1 MNHTDEQLTWLFDR
15 AFAEEAPGDG
25 LWDATR
31 TAMRRKVRARRA
43 VVAASVAVVAALAI
57 ALPQML
63 PTARTGPDVQ
73 FYEPPPPV
81 EERDRGP
88 EISYTEKPLHLE
100 PTPLGEAD
108 EPGAPAPEPAPGQSP
123 AREAPGE
130 APAPRP
136 QQAAPGRPD
145 AQSEPPAQ
153 ELTDWY
159 TIHLHE
165 EVQAGARYFSARQ
178 AMDALVA
185 NMRFGE
191 GAQVSHGVT
200 EAQESSAIGWI
211 DVTGGT
217 EDDTVSGEEIRVQLQ
232 RDDGGWFVEPVGQ
245 ARARCT
251 RGVDVTDRSR
261 CV

>member
-1 MNHTDEQLTWLFDR
+1 MNHTDEQLTRLFDR
-15 AFAEEAPGDG
+15 AFADETPGDG

-43 VVAASVAVVAALAI
+43 MVAASVAVVAAAVI
-57 ALPQML
+57 AVPQML
-63 PTARTGPDVQ
+63 LAPRTGPDVR

-81 EERDRGP
+81 EEPDSGP

-100 PTPLGEAD
+100 PTPSGDAD
-108 EPGAPAPEPAPGQSP
+108 EPAAPAPEPAPGGSP
-123 AREAPGE
+123 ASES
-130 APAPRP
+130 PAPP
-136 QQAAPGRPD
+136 SQQDDPARPD
-145 AQSEPPAQ
+145 APAEPPAQ

-165 EVQAGARYFSARQ
+165 EIEPGARYFSARQ

-185 NMRFGE
+185 SMRFTD
-191 GAQVSHGVT
+191 GARVSHGVT
-200 EAQESSAIGWI
+200 DAQESSATGWI

-217 EDDTVSGEEIRVQLQ
+217 EDDTVSGEEIRVQLS

-245 ARARCT
+245 ARAKCA